1 MFLRSTFQVVPVDE
15 VPKDD
20 LEVLASGKPVVLVA
34 DDEKVIADTL
44 STILNQCGFFAHA
57 AYDGVSALEL
67 AKEIRPDMVISDV
80 VMPRMTGIEL
90 AKAVIRM
97 FPECKILLFSG
108 QAATADLLRKAEED
122 GYNFTM
128 LFKPIHPA
136 DILRRARAQFPEGE
150 FRELE
155 YSGSSR
161 RLG

>member
-1 MFLRSTFQVVPVDE
+1 MVLQSKFQIVSVGE

-20 LEVLASGKPVVLVA
+20 VEISAKSKPVVLVA
-34 DDEKVIADTL
+34 DDERVIADTL
-44 STILNQCGFFAHA
+44 AIILNQCGFSAHA

-67 AKEIRPDMVISDV
+67 AKEIIPEMVISDV
-80 VMPRMTGIEL
+80 VMPKMTGIGL
-90 AKAVIRM
+90 AKAVIEL
-97 FPECKILLFSG
+97 FPGCKVLLFSG
-108 QAATADLLRKAEED
+108 HAATSDLLRKAEQD

-136 DILRRARAQFPEGE
+136 DILRRAREHFPEGE

>member
-1 MFLRSTFQVVPVDE
+1 MFPESNFQVVPVAD

-20 LEVLASGKPVVLVA
+20 VEVSASRKPVVLVA
-34 DDEKVIADTL
+34 DDERVIADTL
-44 STILNQCGFFAHA
+44 AIILNQCGFSAHA

-67 AKEIRPDMVISDV
+67 AKEIIPEMVISDV
-80 VMPRMTGIEL
+80 VMPKMTGIGL
-90 AKAVIRM
+90 AKAVIEL
-97 FPECKILLFSG
+97 FPGCKILLFSG
-108 QAATADLLRKAEED
+108 QAATSDLLHKAEAD

-136 DILRRARAQFPEGE
+136 DILRRAKAHFPEEE